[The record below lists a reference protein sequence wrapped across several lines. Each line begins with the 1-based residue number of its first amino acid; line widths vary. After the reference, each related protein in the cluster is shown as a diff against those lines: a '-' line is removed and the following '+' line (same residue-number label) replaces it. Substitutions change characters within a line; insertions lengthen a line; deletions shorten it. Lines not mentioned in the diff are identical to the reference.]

1 MNIQENIEQA
11 KKYIANDKL
20 DEALNLLNVSVTS
33 DLNTQDEIFFEIAK
47 IYMLKNEY
55 EKATEFFLK
64 IKENN
69 DLKELANECLFKIY
83 KILNLQDKQID
94 CLYKMKKENITLDM
108 LKELIFSLTDSKKFL
123 MAFDVVKNYNSC
135 KDNEEIDYTD
145 ILKYLYKKISFHI
158 QDLIR
163 NYQYNESRNF
173 FNIIDD
179 YIPKE
184 EKKIKNILLNEY
196 ELAQGKT
203 ILNSYPRIFN
213 GMLTDKCN
221 LKCIMCNAN
230 RGQYYLEDS
239 DIESLVN
246 VMPYL
251 EKLILRG
258 GEVFL
263 HKKFVYILEQAKKNN
278 VDVEIVTNGLL
289 LTEDICNKIFDVVTE
304 ITFSIDS
311 VEKNV
316 YEYIRAGAKFEK
328 LLENIDMF
336 NNLNSKRK
344 NKILT
349 RLTMVVMRSNYKEI
363 ENIIKFAGENNFQEV
378 YLLPV
383 SGKHI
388 SRYESIFEYGF
399 DEKIVREL
407 NLKREYFEKKAK
419 DFSINLCNL
428 LVGNKSLYIENDE
441 LFEKIKDSKKE
452 EEIYKKMILKKKN
465 NQACLRKD
473 LIEYEEIIFDKLF
486 CHAPWQQIYIEY
498 FQSFPTCI
506 CRYTDGNN
514 TINEKDDFIM
524 SLWNNAQMQTYREK
538 ILKGKLYEICVE
550 SCLSNCSNNIIKGN
564 MKS

>member
-1 MNIQENIEQA
+1 
-11 KKYIANDKL
+11 
-20 DEALNLLNVSVTS
+20 
-33 DLNTQDEIFFEIAK
+33 
-47 IYMLKNEY
+47 
-55 EKATEFFLK
+55 
-64 IKENN
+64 
-69 DLKELANECLFKIY
+69 
-83 KILNLQDKQID
+83 
-94 CLYKMKKENITLDM
+94 
-108 LKELIFSLTDSKKFL
+108 
-123 MAFDVVKNYNSC
+123 
-135 KDNEEIDYTD
+135 
-145 ILKYLYKKISFHI
+145 
-158 QDLIR
+158 
-163 NYQYNESRNF
+163 
-173 FNIIDD
+173 
-179 YIPKE
+179 
-184 EKKIKNILLNEY
+184 
-196 ELAQGKT
+196 
-203 ILNSYPRIFN
+203 
-213 GMLTDKCN
+213 
-221 LKCIMCNAN
+221 
-230 RGQYYLEDS
+230 
-239 DIESLVN
+239 
-246 VMPYL
+246 
-251 EKLILRG
+251 
-258 GEVFL
+258 
-263 HKKFVYILEQAKKNN
+263 
-278 VDVEIVTNGLL
+278 
-289 LTEDICNKIFDVVTE
+289 
-304 ITFSIDS
+304 
-311 VEKNV
+311 
-316 YEYIRAGAKFEK
+316 
-328 LLENIDMF
+328 MF

-399 DEKIVREL
+399 DEEIVREL